1 MLGEV
6 ADHRTLE
13 SVIAELE
20 AIPGDRPEVVS
31 ALWVLKN
38 ELEPLTESH
47 KRAVLFDRS
56 FALPGSLE
64 YRLEVAL
71 RSRSPLKTVVEAVA
85 DLGSWLIGTDYER
98 FRDRC
103 DRYFWREMVPRI
115 TESFGS
121 LADPVLNTI
130 NEAII
135 NYAEYSFK
143 RWCLRRR
150 VHVHLFRTD
159 DDLAYAII
167 RPSGTRLRAF
177 DPLSLKTR
185 VTGTRLLRK
194 RGWGHTLLME
204 RALFLSFDRDP
215 HRRGMLVVVGRPR
228 HSPESHSAAEAVDQL
243 SGSGV
248 R

>member
-20 AIPGDRPEVVS
+20 KMPDDGPEVTS

-38 ELEPLTESH
+38 ELEPLTRADR

-56 FALPGSLE
+56 FALPGGLA
-64 YRLEVAL
+64 YRLDVVL
-71 RSRSPLKTVVEAVA
+71 RSRSLTKGLARAAA
-85 DLGSWLIGTDYER
+85 DLGSWLIARDDER

-115 TESFGS
+115 AESFGS

-135 NYAEYSFK
+135 NYAEYSFHA
-143 RWCLRRR
+143 WCLRRR

-159 DDLAYAII
+159 DDLAYAVI

-177 DPLSLKTR
+177 DPLALKTR
-185 VTGTRLLRK
+185 VSSGKRVLQK

-215 HRRGMLVVVGRPR
+215 DRRGMLVVVGLPDLRAEPA
-228 HSPESHSAAEAVDQL
+228 SAGEY
-243 SGSGV
+243 
-248 R
+248 RE